1 MSGQVLNMFNG
12 TRMQTVG
19 KCQVPLLNRKLSQ
32 EHEADFVVINVI
44 SLFFHLRLIFSL
56 QCQLF
61 LLISGITK
69 YAT

>member
-19 KCQVPLLNRKLSQ
+19 KCRVPLLNRKLSE
-32 EHEADFVVINVI
+32 EHEADFVIINII
-44 SLFFHLRLIFSL
+44 SLFFHLILIFSL